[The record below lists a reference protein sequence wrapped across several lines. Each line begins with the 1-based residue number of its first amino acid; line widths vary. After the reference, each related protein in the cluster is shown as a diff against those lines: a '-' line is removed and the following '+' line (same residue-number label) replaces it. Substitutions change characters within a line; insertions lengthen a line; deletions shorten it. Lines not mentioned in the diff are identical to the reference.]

1 MLNSLERHL
10 HEDEELVKTMLT
22 ASLWRYGVLLGTL
35 LALVAIGF
43 GILVLGW

>member
-22 ASLWRYGVLLGTL
+22 TSLWRYGVLLGTI
-35 LALVAIGF
+35 LALAAIGG
-43 GILVLGW
+43 GILLLGR